1 LTLLKTGTYTDSM
14 ANRGLL
20 TAVLVIAAMAS
31 AKPAVLVAQAVQ
43 RSLYV
48 SVVDQSGAPVADLG
62 PSDFI
67 VREDRVTREVLR
79 VEHADEP
86 MQIALLVDNSQA
98 AEPYIRDYRE
108 ALPAFITALTG
119 AAGPKNEIALV
130 TLAER
135 PTIITA
141 YTSDPTQLQ
150 KGVQRIF
157 SMSGS
162 GTYLLD
168 GIIEV
173 SQGIIKRHSPRPV
186 ILAIASEGPELSDR
200 PFAAVLD
207 PLHDSGA
214 GFYVVILGRPENR
227 SHDRAVVLDGGT
239 RASGGRY
246 ENLLTGTALTGML
259 KQIARDLT
267 SQYRVTYSR
276 PQALIPPDRVTVGA
290 ARPGLTAR
298 GTPAPEERD
307 RGRR

>member
-1 LTLLKTGTYTDSM
+1 M
-14 ANRGLL
+14 ANRGRLAAALL
-20 TAVLVIAAMAS
+20 LAWVAS
-31 AKPAVLVAQAVQ
+31 ATPALLVAQAVQ

-62 PSDFI
+62 SSDFI

-108 ALPAFITALTG
+108 ALPAFIAALTD
-119 AAGPKNEIALV
+119 AQGPKNEIALV

-141 YTSDPTQLQ
+141 YTSDPAQLQ

-168 GIIEV
+168 AIIEV

-186 ILAIASEGPELSDR
+186 MIAIATEGPELSDR
-200 PFAAVLD
+200 PFGAVLD

-214 GFYVVILGRPENR
+214 AFHVVLLGLPQNR
-227 SHDRAVVLDGGT
+227 SHDRAVVLDEGT
-239 RASGGRY
+239 RESGGRY
-246 ENLLTGTALTGML
+246 DNLLTGTALTGRL

-267 SQYRVTYSR
+267 SQYRVTYAR
-276 PQALIPPDRVTVGA
+276 PQALIPPERVTVA
-290 ARPGLTAR
+290 TARPGLTTR
-298 GTPAPEERD
+298 GTPAPEERE